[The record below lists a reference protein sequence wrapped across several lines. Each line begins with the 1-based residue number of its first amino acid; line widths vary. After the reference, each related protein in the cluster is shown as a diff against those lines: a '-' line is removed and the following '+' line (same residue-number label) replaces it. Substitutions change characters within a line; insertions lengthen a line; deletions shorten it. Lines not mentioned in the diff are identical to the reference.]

1 MSQMTLVEAGNEYE
15 EEKEEVEEDDIG
27 LENLQT
33 NAPSDKDA
41 ENNSLEFDLAEPQ
54 ENELNQLSRSKEKEK
69 ENEDLL
75 PDVGGKTTPEIEKT
89 LSLNIRP
96 LSEKNFNKA
105 SASSPVKIVNTNPL
119 ILGKLSEKFIYS
131 CCAYI
136 ETYLIFRVPRI
147 ATEHVN

>member
-1 MSQMTLVEAGNEYE
+1 MTLVEAGNEYE
-15 EEKEEVEEDDIG
+15 EEEEEVEEDDIG
-27 LENLQT
+27 LENCQT
-33 NAPSDKDA
+33 NAPSAKDA

-69 ENEDLL
+69 ENEDIL

-119 ILGKLSEKFIYS
+119 ILGKLSEKFIHS

-136 ETYLIFRVPRI
+136 KTYLIFRVPRI

>member
-1 MSQMTLVEAGNEYE
+1 MTLVEAGNEYE
-15 EEKEEVEEDDIG
+15 EEEEEVEEDDIG

-33 NAPSDKDA
+33 NAPSAKDA

-69 ENEDLL
+69 ENEDIL

-119 ILGKLSEKFIYS
+119 ILGKLSEKFIHS

-136 ETYLIFRVPRI
+136 KTYLIFRVPRI

>member
-15 EEKEEVEEDDIG
+15 EEEEEVEEDDIG
-27 LENLQT
+27 LENLQN

-69 ENEDLL
+69 ENEDIL

-105 SASSPVKIVNTNPL
+105 SASPVKIVNTNPL
-119 ILGKLSEKFIYS
+119 ILGKLSEKFIHS

-136 ETYLIFRVPRI
+136 KTYLIFRVPRI